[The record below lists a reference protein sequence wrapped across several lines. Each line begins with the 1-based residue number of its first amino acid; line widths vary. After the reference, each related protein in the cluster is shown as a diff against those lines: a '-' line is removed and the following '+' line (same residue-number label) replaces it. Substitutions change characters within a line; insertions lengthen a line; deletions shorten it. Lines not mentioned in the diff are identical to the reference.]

1 MPAEAALSN
10 DAPLLLHSAS
20 DGIARLTLNRPRQYN
35 ALSSAL
41 MSALQQ
47 ALDGI
52 AADKTVR
59 VVVIEGAGRGFCA
72 GHDLKELRAHPG
84 DRDFFQAI
92 FKQCSRLMTT
102 ITPLPQPVI
111 AKVHGPATAARCPL
125 AAPRPQTRTPASR
138 ENTCPY
144 V

>member
-84 DRDFFQAI
+84 DRDFRSEEHTSELQ
-92 FKQCSRLMTT
+92 SLMR
-102 ITPLPQPVI
+102 ISYAVFCL
-111 AKVHGPATAARCPL
+111 KKKK
-125 AAPRPQTRTPASR
+125 
-138 ENTCPY
+138 
-144 V
+144 